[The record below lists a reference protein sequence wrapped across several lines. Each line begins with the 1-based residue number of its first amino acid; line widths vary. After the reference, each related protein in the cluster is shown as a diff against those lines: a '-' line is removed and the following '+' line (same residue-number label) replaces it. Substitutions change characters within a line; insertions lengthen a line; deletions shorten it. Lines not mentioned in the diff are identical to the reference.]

1 MDSRGLEDEA
11 ERDDLIDE
19 GPNSTANRILEEVI
33 ALHKRLDDLP
43 LREQTPC
50 LIPVKEVARRLGVST
65 RHVET
70 MIAERLL
77 IPIWIGG
84 IRRFDPRSVDAFIK
98 SAPNKRQKKLASG
111 VK

>member
-1 MDSRGLEDEA
+1 MDSEGNEGKMARQ
-11 ERDDLIDE
+11 DLID
-19 GPNSTANRILEEVI
+19 PDSAPTVNRILEEVI
-33 ALHKRLDDLP
+33 ALHERLDGLP

-70 MIAERLL
+70 LIAERLI

-84 IRRFDPRSVDAFIK
+84 TRRFDPRSVDAFIN
-98 SAPNKRQKKLASG
+98 SAAKRRPRKAASG